1 MKTTVLPFVIAVFL
15 VISGTAFAELD
26 LEQEVLIVPDTH
38 NEKPYIWK
46 VNRNP
51 KDYELVLGY
60 DNLVAGKDNPVELIV
75 SPPSGEKV
83 NNMHVFIVDADL
95 HDYAHIRPDKDVTGK
110 YTFRFNPRL
119 TGKYRVETVFESS
132 KGWVS
137 IGKDIR
143 VKGGKSG
150 SISDTNP
157 GDEDYHVAVKV
168 IPRKIYTK
176 HVFTLLF
183 DIKYKGE
190 PLKGIEKVD
199 GFDMQVATWDEDL
212 KEFVYAT
219 PKQNLGGPEVA
230 VSIVFM
236 RDGKHAAFAEFRHK
250 GISRR
255 VDLVV
260 EALEEPTPQEMDSPI
275 P

>member
-1 MKTTVLPFVIAVFL
+1 MNKTVFLLFITVFL
-15 VISGTAFAELD
+15 VISVPAFAELD

-46 VNRNP
+46 VNRDP
-51 KDYELVLGY
+51 KDYALVLGY
-60 DNLVAGKDNPVELIV
+60 DNLVAGKENAFGLVV
-75 SPPSGEKV
+75 RPPSGQ
-83 NNMHVFIVDADL
+83 NISNLHVFIADTDL
-95 HDYAHIRPDKDVTGK
+95 HDYAHIRPEKDADGK

-143 VKGGKSG
+143 VKGGKAG
-150 SISDTNP
+150 LISDTKP

-168 IPRKIYTK
+168 IPGKIYTK
-176 HVFTLLF
+176 HVFTLLY

-199 GFDMQVATWDEDL
+199 GFDMQVAAWDEDL

-219 PKQNLGGPEVA
+219 PKQNFGGPEVA

-236 RDGKHAAFAEFRHK
+236 RAGKHAAFAEFKHK
-250 GISRR
+250 GITRR
-255 VDLVV
+255 IDLVV
-260 EALEEPTPQEMDSPI
+260 EALEEPAPQGMGSSI
-275 P
+275 R

>member
-1 MKTTVLPFVIAVFL
+1 MNKTVFLFVIAVFL
-15 VISGTAFAELD
+15 VTSVPAFAELD
-26 LEQEVLIVPDTH
+26 LEQDVLIIPATH

-46 VNRNP
+46 VNRDP
-51 KDYELVLGY
+51 KDYELVLAY
-60 DNLVAGKDNPVELIV
+60 ANLVAGTKNTFGLIIR
-75 SPPSGEKV
+75 PPSGESIS
-83 NNMHVFIVDADL
+83 NMHVFIADADL
-95 HDYAHIRPDKDVTGK
+95 NDYGHIRPEKDATGK
-110 YTFRFNPRL
+110 YTFIFNPRL
-119 TGKYRVETVFESS
+119 TGKYRVETVFESRN
-132 KGWVS
+132 GWVS

-143 VKGGKSG
+143 VKGGKAGLS
-150 SISDTNP
+150 SDSKP

-176 HVFTLLF
+176 HVFTLLY
-183 DIKYKGE
+183 DIRYKGE

-212 KEFVYAT
+212 KEFIYAT

-236 RDGKHAAFAEFRHK
+236 RAGKHAAFAEFRHK
-250 GISRR
+250 GITRR
-255 VDLVV
+255 VDMVV
-260 EALEEPTPQEMDSPI
+260 EALEEPVPQGMEPSI